1 MSVTSHIWLA
11 IERLGSIGDQP
22 DDRPH
27 EQRRH
32 RLLIYMAVLMSCG
45 GICWGL
51 IAGLLGL
58 LWPCIVPFSYVAGT
72 VLNLSYFRMSRNF
85 HVVQVVQVGMSLLLP
100 FLFQWSLGGFVA
112 SGAGMMWALIALMGS
127 LTFTEARVSAAW
139 LVMFLGLT
147 VVAGIVDPA
156 FARDAAVFDL
166 RVTAS
171 FFSLNI
177 GFIGAIVAG
186 LTIWLLHERDL
197 AVIAAENATDA
208 LKGANLDLEEKN
220 LALATAVESA
230 NQASRTKDEFL
241 ASMSHEL
248 RTPLN
253 VILNASELIQDGIY
267 GPVTEKQKRSVG
279 MVEAS
284 GLHLL
289 SLIDDIL
296 DLAKVGAGTIELS
309 MEMISPE
316 DVCHASIRFIQ
327 ESADAKRLQVLTTF
341 DLEVTTLLADE
352 RRLKQILVNL
362 LNNAVKFTPE
372 GGSVGVE
379 VTSRPE
385 NNSIDFTVWD
395 TGIGISTEEQTRLFK
410 PFVQLDAGLSRQ
422 YEGTGLGLSLVARMT
437 ELHGGS
443 VHLESPGHGQGSRF
457 TISIPRTDAMM
468 KGSSSA

>member
-1 MSVTSHIWLA
+1 VSVMSRLWLA

-22 DDRPH
+22 DDPPD

-32 RLLIYMAVLMSCG
+32 RLLIYMATLMSCA

-58 LWPCIVPFSYVAGT
+58 LWPCIIPLSYVAGT

-100 FLFQWSLGGFVA
+100 FLFQWSVGGFVA

-127 LTFTEARVSAAW
+127 LTFTETRASAVW
-139 LVMFLGLT
+139 LVLFLGLT
-147 VVAGIVDPA
+147 AVAGFVDPT
-156 FARDAAVFDL
+156 FARDAVVFDV
-166 RVTAS
+166 RITAL
-171 FFSLNI
+171 FFSFNF

-186 LTIWLLHERDL
+186 LTIWLQHQRDL
-197 AVIAAENATDA
+197 AVLAAENASDA

-220 LALATAVESA
+220 VALGIAAESA
-230 NQASRTKDEFL
+230 DKASRTKDEFL

-253 VILNASELIQDGIY
+253 VILNVSELIQEGIY

-279 MVEAS
+279 MVETS

-296 DLAKVGAGTIELS
+296 DLAKVGTNTLTLS
-309 MEMISPE
+309 METISPE
-316 DVCHASIRFIQ
+316 DVCHSSIRFIQ
-327 ESADAKRLQVLTTF
+327 ESADAKRLKVLTTF
-341 DLEVTTLLADE
+341 DLEVTTLFADE
-352 RRLKQILVNL
+352 RRLKQILINL

-379 VTSRPE
+379 VTSRAE
-385 NNSIDFTVWD
+385 NNAVLFTVWD
-395 TGIGISTEEQTRLFK
+395 TGIGISPEEQKLLFK

-443 VHLESPGHGQGSRF
+443 VHLESPGHGHGARF
-457 TISIPRTDAMM
+457 TISIPRSDAIM
-468 KGSSSA
+468 KGSSNA

>member
-1 MSVTSHIWLA
+1 VSVMSHLWLA

-22 DDRPH
+22 DDPPH

-32 RLLIYMAVLMSCG
+32 RLLIYMGVLMSCA

-58 LWPCIVPFSYVAGT
+58 LWPCIVPLSYVAGT
-72 VLNLSYFRMSRNF
+72 VLNLSYFRRSRNF

-127 LTFTEARVSAAW
+127 LTFTEARISAAW

-147 VVAGIVDPA
+147 AVAGVVDPA
-156 FARDAAVFDL
+156 FVRDAAVFDV
-166 RVTAS
+166 RITAL
-171 FFSLNI
+171 FFTFNLGS
-177 GFIGAIVAG
+177 IGAIVAG
-186 LTIWLLHERDL
+186 LTIWLLHQRDL
-197 AVIAAENATDA
+197 AVLDAENATDA
-208 LKGANLDLEEKN
+208 LKEANLDLEEKN
-220 LALATAVESA
+220 AALAIAVETA

-253 VILNASELIQDGIY
+253 VILNVSELLQGGIY
-267 GPVTEKQKRSVG
+267 GPITDRQSPPVG
-279 MVEAS
+279 LVEES

-289 SLIDDIL
+289 SLIDEIL

-309 MEMISPE
+309 METVIVE
-316 DVCHASIRFIQ
+316 DICHASIRFIQ
-327 ESADAKRLQVLTTF
+327 ESADAKRLKVITAF

-379 VTSRPE
+379 VTSRAE
-385 NNSIDFTVWD
+385 NNAIDFTVWD

-410 PFVQLDAGLSRQ
+410 PFVQLDAGLNRHYQ
-422 YEGTGLGLSLVARMT
+422 GTGLGLSLVARMT

-443 VHLESPGHGQGSRF
+443 VHLESPGHGHGSRF
-457 TISIPRTDAMM
+457 TVSIPRPDATI